1 MKKKLYFFALTIFV
15 ILILLIVRF
24 VSYTDIKEGL
34 EIPINKLGNNNETIV
49 VSDSQQRKHYNY
61 SPKSDTSETK
71 CLYID
76 PVVLRNYMKSQGK
89 KDEVSISKLEG
100 ETYRFFNNIAG
111 SDQNIGIGKLT
122 GAGGGG
128 VWLDRRN
135 SEALINIGREAP
147 EVYIRKGHRY
157 ESKESGLHASSKSHV
172 KHKWHD
178 GTVTKAGDKPGTSGK
193 SIAIITYK
201 GNSGLCDLLPA
212 GFTTATMEQVNEYVK
227 SSIPF
232 FKSVRVMVKDMPA
245 HVNIRLNSNR
255 RPTVLDSSQ
264 QKVWKPNYLKKILP
278 DQCSLGLSP
287 SWHTS
292 VWVVADNDA
301 IDGIRDNRVG
311 WVLEKGTVFG
321 M

>member
-1 MKKKLYFFALTIFV
+1 MKKIHFFAVAIFV
-15 ILILLIVRF
+15 FLILLMVRY
-24 VSYTDIKEGL
+24 VSYTNTKEGL
-34 EIPINKLGNNNETIV
+34 EIPINKLRDANEIKV
-49 VSDSQQRKHYNY
+49 LSDSQHHKHYDY
-61 SPKSDTSETK
+61 TPTTETSETK

-76 PVVLRNYMKSQGK
+76 PVVLRNYMENQDK
-89 KDEVSISKLEG
+89 KAEISLDKLEG
-100 ETYRFFNNIAG
+100 ENYAFFNAVAG
-111 SDQNIGIGKLT
+111 SDQNIGVGELT
-122 GAGGGG
+122 GAGGGI
-128 VWLDRRN
+128 VWLDRRK
-135 SEALINIGREAP
+135 SEALINIGREEP
-147 EVYIRKGHRY
+147 ESYIRKGNRY
-157 ESKESGLHASSKSHV
+157 ESKESGLHPASKSHI
-172 KHKWHD
+172 KHTWHD

-227 SSIPF
+227 TDIPF

-301 IDGIRDNRVG
+301 IDGIRENRVG